1 MKHFVPRSSL
11 AGCVLAACLLLLTA
25 CTSSSND
32 DHPGKSPAST
42 APSPARTAAGS
53 SELRLTRLAQAALAS
68 ARVGEMVEAGT
79 ERVSDGVHT
88 VPSLRR
94 GTAYRLSLVC
104 VGRGSARL
112 TVSPGRRE
120 ETVPCD
126 RSVVRQRITAEDE
139 KIDVN
144 GTAGASGMIAW
155 QIDAI

>member
-1 MKHFVPRSSL
+1 M
-11 AGCVLAACLLLLTA
+11 
-25 CTSSSND
+25 
-32 DHPGKSPAST
+32 
-42 APSPARTAAGS
+42 
-53 SELRLTRLAQAALAS
+53 
-68 ARVGEMVEAGT
+68 
-79 ERVSDGVHT
+79 
-88 VPSLRR
+88 
-94 GTAYRLSLVC
+94 VC